1 MKKLST
7 RAGLGD
13 DTAVAQPEVVKKSKM
28 NNNIREIRT
37 MGQLEKV
44 NLDFDSPRL
53 KQAMDDLG
61 ISFEEC
67 QKK

>member
-1 MKKLST
+1 MRGQPRHAT
-7 RAGLGD
+7 IGND
-13 DTAVAQPEVVKKSKM
+13 DLVMPEVVKKNKL

-37 MGQLEKV
+37 IGQLEKV
-44 NLDFDSPRL
+44 NLDFESPRL